1 MGERVC
7 TVVRQGIEMLI
18 ISLLGSNRMEFG
30 VVVARYWLSKPNL
43 NLFDWRWN
51 CSSNCAVNLQ

>member
-30 VVVARYWLSKPNL
+30 VVVARY
-43 NLFDWRWN
+43 
-51 CSSNCAVNLQ
+51 